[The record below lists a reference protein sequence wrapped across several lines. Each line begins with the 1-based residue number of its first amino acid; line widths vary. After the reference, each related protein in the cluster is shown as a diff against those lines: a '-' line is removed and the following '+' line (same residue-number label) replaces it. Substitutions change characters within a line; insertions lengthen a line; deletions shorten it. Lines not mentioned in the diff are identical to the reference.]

1 MRKILLLVFA
11 AAFTLQQAA
20 AQSAKTTPPVQ
31 GPEPAPERLKMQPWP
46 GKSAVPPAANPF
58 GLPRSNYKPIGPLA
72 VPGQSAAP
80 NIAIERGENGLPI
93 FFRGRTAASENQ
105 NAGTPAETRALA
117 YLASLQPA
125 GIARPD
131 AEFVATRTE
140 LDEQGNWHVRLEQ
153 VFQNVPVY
161 GAELIAHTQ
170 NGAFE
175 LLNGRYFPTPRIAT
189 VVPAVSMENAVQKV
203 AQHIGSVKNTWTN
216 EERLLVGGQEVQ
228 SKLVVY
234 HHAHNLDAEVL
245 AWHIVIYPDLLHRK
259 VYFVDA
265 GTGAIIHHFDH
276 TCNMGEGDR
285 CESHAAGQP
294 ATPTISATS
303 ATVAL
308 AGPVTA
314 SGLDLKN
321 ENRSFGAWMEGSTIY
336 MEDAGQPMFN
346 PGASQMPS
354 NPVGVI
360 ITLDA
365 KNTSPEVQST
375 FEYALVSS
383 GSMVFNNKNAVSTH
397 WNAIQS
403 YDYYRITHGRN
414 SIDGNGGNII
424 SLFNVS
430 EPNGDPMGNAFW
442 NGAAMWYGN
451 GDATFFELAR
461 GLDVGGHEM
470 THGVIEKTANLEYQY
485 ESGALNESFA
495 DVFAVCIDRDDWK
508 MGEDVVRPGATTNN
522 CLRDLEFPNNGTPS
536 QPKQVSE
543 QYQGTQDNGGVHINS
558 GIPNRAFY
566 LFASNAAVGLDKA
579 EKVYYKALRDY
590 LVKSSKF
597 VDCRLAVIQAA
608 NDLYGATV
616 ANAAAAAFTTV
627 GIVGNQGGNYLGEL
641 AVNPG
646 VDLILCNTINGQNL
660 DLAVS
665 SGTILGTIYNQG
677 VISRPSVSDNGQQ
690 VVFVNDE
697 GHVIGIDL
705 SYNGPNIDFQSYEI
719 SLSPEWRSAA
729 ISKNGRFLAALTT
742 IENNRVYIFDLADPL
757 GASQTFFLYNPT
769 YTTGQITGEVRF
781 ADVLEFDYSGEYLM
795 YDAYNELNNGQGE
808 DLSYW
813 DIGFLQFWENDNFT
827 GPTPFISK
835 LFSGLPPNS
844 SVNNPTFAK
853 NAPYVMA
860 FDYLDGVD
868 NTYHILG
875 ANTETGDVD
884 YIVTNNGELGWPNYN
899 RLDNAVMYQRT
910 AGATRNLYLKTVD
923 ASRIQGQGTSV
934 GLVQNRDWGAW
945 FANGNR
951 SLQVDTDEASAAA
964 LQLTAA
970 PNPTSDAVR
979 LSFTMPQSGA
989 AHIFVADLLGRTV
1002 QQQEWTLPQGE
1013 TRLDLSLQGL
1023 PSGTYLVRLVAAGTG
1038 ATMKIVKQ

>member
-1 MRKILLLVFA
+1 MKKILLLVFI

-31 GPEPAPERLKMQPWP
+31 GPEPASERLKVQPWP

-58 GLPRSNYKPIGPLA
+58 GLPRANYKPIGPLA
-72 VPGQSAAP
+72 VPGPAATE
-80 NIAIERGENGLPI
+80 NITIERGENGLPI
-93 FFRGRTAASENQ
+93 FFRGRTAASESA
-105 NAGTPAETRALA
+105 NANTPVATRALA

-131 AEFVATRTE
+131 AEFVAKRTE
-140 LDEQGNWHVRLEQ
+140 VDEQGNWHVRLEQ
-153 VFQNVPVY
+153 VFQSVPVY
-161 GAELIAHTQ
+161 GAELIAHTK

-175 LLNGRYFPTPRIAT
+175 LLNGRYFPTPRLAT
-189 VVPAVSMENAVQKV
+189 IVPAVSKENAVQKV
-203 AQHIGSVKNTWTN
+203 AQHIGSVKTTWTS
-216 EERLLVGGQEVQ
+216 EERLLVGGQEVTTE
-228 SKLVVY
+228 LVVY

-259 VYFVDA
+259 VYFVNA

-276 TCNMGEGDR
+276 TCNMGGGDR
-285 CESHAAGQP
+285 CEGHATEHQP
-294 ATPTISATS
+294 TAISTTS
-303 ATVAL
+303 TTEAL
-308 AGPVTA
+308 GGPVTA

-321 ENRSFGAWMEGSTIY
+321 VSRTFGAWMEGATTY
-336 MEDAGQPMFN
+336 LEDAGQPMFN

-360 ITLDA
+360 VTLDA
-365 KNTSPEVQST
+365 QNTSPEVQNT
-375 FEYALVSS
+375 FKYALVTS
-383 GSMVFNNKNAVSTH
+383 GSLVFNNKNAVSTH

-403 YDYYRITHGRN
+403 YDYYRTVHGRN
-414 SIDGNGGNII
+414 SIDGAGSNIL
-424 SLFNVS
+424 SLFNVAES
-430 EPNGDPMGNAFW
+430 DGSSMGNAFW

-495 DVFAVCIDRDDWK
+495 DVFAVCIDRDEWK
-508 MGEDVVRPGATTNN
+508 IGEDVVRPGSTTNN
-522 CLRDLEFPNNGTPS
+522 CLRDLQFPNNGTPS

-597 VDCRLAVIQAA
+597 VDCRIAVLQAA
-608 NDLYGATV
+608 NDLYGSAV
-616 ANAAAAAFTTV
+616 ANAAADAFTTV
-627 GIVGNQGGNYLGEL
+627 GIVGSQGGNYLGEL

-665 SGTILGTIYNQG
+665 SGTILGTLYDQG
-677 VISRPSVSDNGQQ
+677 VASRPSVSDNGQQ

-697 GHVIGIDL
+697 GHIIGMDL
-705 SYNGPNIDFQSYEI
+705 SYNGPNINFQSYEL

-729 ISKNGRFLAALTT
+729 ISKDGRFLAGLTT
-742 IENNRVYIFDLADPL
+742 IENNRIYVFDLADPL
-757 GASQTFFLYNPT
+757 GSSKTFFLYNPT
-769 YTTGQITGEVRF
+769 YSTGQITGEVRY

-795 YDAYNELNNGQGE
+795 YDAYNELDNGQGE

-813 DIGFLQFWENDNFT
+813 DIGFLQFWENNDFA
-827 GPTPFISK
+827 GQDPFISK

-844 SVNNPTFAK
+844 SVNNPAFAR

-860 FDYLDGVD
+860 FDYFDGLD
-868 NTYHILG
+868 NTYNILG

-884 YIVTNNGELGWPNYN
+884 YIVSNNGELGWPNYN
-899 RLDNAVMYQRT
+899 RLDNAVLYQRT
-910 AGATRNLYLKTVD
+910 AGATRNLYLRTVD
-923 ASRIQGQGTSV
+923 AARIQGQGTPV
-934 GLVQNRDWGAW
+934 NLIQNRDWGVW

-951 SLQVDTDEASAAA
+951 SLMVDTDAPSTTA

-979 LSFTMPQSGA
+979 LSFSIPQSGA
-989 AHIFVADLLGRTV
+989 AHIFVTDLLGRTV
-1002 QQQEWTLPQGE
+1002 QQREWTLPQGE
-1013 TRLDLSLQGL
+1013 NQLDLSLQGL
-1023 PSGTYLVRLVAAGTG
+1023 PSGTYLVRLLASGTG
-1038 ATMKIVKQ
+1038 ATMKVVKQ